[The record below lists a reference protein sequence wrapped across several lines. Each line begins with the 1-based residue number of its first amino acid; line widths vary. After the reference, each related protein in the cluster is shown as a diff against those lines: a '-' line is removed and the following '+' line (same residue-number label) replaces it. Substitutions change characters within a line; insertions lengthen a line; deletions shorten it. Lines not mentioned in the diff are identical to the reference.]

1 MRFKQSQKYTMPPSS
16 TVQAPKFNLIQNEY
30 NLSLVDM
37 YKKLKEKEGDV
48 PEKELSIDSE
58 SKEDE
63 ESERSLEIVL
73 DKIKF

>member
-1 MRFKQSQKYTMPPSS
+1 MRFKQSQKYTNLPSS
-16 TVQAPKFNLIQNEY
+16 AVQAPKFNLIQNEY

>member
-1 MRFKQSQKYTMPPSS
+1 MRFKQSQKYIKPPSS
-16 TVQAPKFNLIQNEY
+16 TIQAPKFNLIQNEY

-37 YKKLKEKEGDV
+37 YKKMKEKEGDV

>member
-1 MRFKQSQKYTMPPSS
+1 
-16 TVQAPKFNLIQNEY
+16 
-30 NLSLVDM
+30 M
-37 YKKLKEKEGDV
+37 YKKMKEKEGDV